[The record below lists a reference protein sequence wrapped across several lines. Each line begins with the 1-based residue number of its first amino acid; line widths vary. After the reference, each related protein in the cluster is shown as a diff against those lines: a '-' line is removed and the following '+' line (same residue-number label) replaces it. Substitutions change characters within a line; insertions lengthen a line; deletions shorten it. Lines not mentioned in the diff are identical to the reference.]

1 MAGVARSEGF
11 RGVVGGNEQQIGV
24 ENVKHK

>member
-1 MAGVARSEGF
+1 MAGVNRSEGF
-11 RGVVGGNEQQIGV
+11 RGVVGGTEQQIGV